1 MYNYG
6 FEQTS
11 TANVATSDTSAQ
23 SAALGLASSGVF
35 YVRLCADTDT
45 YYAVGS
51 NPTATTSST
60 FLPAN
65 TIEIIKVPVGDKVA
79 GILATG
85 TGILGVTV
93 LTSQWLID
101 LELMGMFIL
110 SKLEKKDQVV
120 MRSRILNAYRREKKL
135 EVKVK

>member
-6 FEQTS
+6 FQQTS
-11 TANVATSDTSAQ
+11 TANVATSGTSAQ
-23 SAALGLASSGVF
+23 SAALGIAESGVF
-35 YVRLCADTDT
+35 WVRLCADTDT

-65 TIEIIKVPVGDKVA
+65 TIEIIKVDVGDKVA
-79 GILATG
+79 GIIGTG

-93 LTSQWLID
+93 LTS
-101 LELMGMFIL
+101 
-110 SKLEKKDQVV
+110 
-120 MRSRILNAYRREKKL
+120 
-135 EVKVK
+135 

>member
-6 FEQTS
+6 FQQTS
-11 TANVATSDTSAQ
+11 TANVATSNTSAQ
-23 SAALGLASSGVF
+23 SAALGTASSGVF

-60 FLPAN
+60 FLPAD
-65 TIEIIKVPVGDKVA
+65 TIEIIKVDVGDKVA

-93 LTSQWLID
+93 LTS
-101 LELMGMFIL
+101 
-110 SKLEKKDQVV
+110 
-120 MRSRILNAYRREKKL
+120 
-135 EVKVK
+135 

>member
-6 FEQTS
+6 FQQTS

-23 SAALGLASSGVF
+23 SAALGTAQSGVF
-35 YVRLCADTDT
+35 WVRLCADTDT

-60 FLPAN
+60 FLPAD

-79 GILATG
+79 GIIGTG
-85 TGILGVTV
+85 TGIFGVTV
-93 LTSQWLID
+93 LTS
-101 LELMGMFIL
+101 
-110 SKLEKKDQVV
+110 
-120 MRSRILNAYRREKKL
+120 
-135 EVKVK
+135 

>member
-6 FEQTS
+6 FQQTS
-11 TANVATSDTSAQ
+11 TANVATSGTSAQ
-23 SAALGLASSGVF
+23 SAALGIAESGVF
-35 YVRLCADTDT
+35 WVRLCADTDT

-65 TIEIIKVPVGDKVA
+65 VIEIIKVDVGDKVA

-93 LTSQWLID
+93 LTS
-101 LELMGMFIL
+101 
-110 SKLEKKDQVV
+110 
-120 MRSRILNAYRREKKL
+120 
-135 EVKVK
+135 

>member
-6 FEQTS
+6 FQQTS
-11 TANVATSDTSAQ
+11 TANVATSGTSAQ
-23 SAALGLASSGVF
+23 SAALGIAESGVF
-35 YVRLCADTDT
+35 WVRLCADTDT

-65 TIEIIKVPVGDKVA
+65 VIEIIKVDVGDKVA
-79 GILATG
+79 GIIATG

-93 LTSQWLID
+93 LTS
-101 LELMGMFIL
+101 
-110 SKLEKKDQVV
+110 
-120 MRSRILNAYRREKKL
+120 
-135 EVKVK
+135 

>member
-11 TANVATSDTSAQ
+11 TENVATSTTSAA

-45 YYAVGS
+45 YYAIGS
-51 NPTATTSST
+51 GPTATTSST
-60 FLPAN
+60 FLPAD
-65 TIEIIKVPVGDKVA
+65 TIEIIKVPVGNKVA
-79 GILATG
+79 GILSTG

-93 LTSQWLID
+93 LT
-101 LELMGMFIL
+101 
-110 SKLEKKDQVV
+110 
-120 MRSRILNAYRREKKL
+120 A
-135 EVKVK
+135 